1 MGGNE
6 TWTQVTSSVG
16 WSGALQ
22 MIITLLCIALA
33 WWALQNV
40 KIDLFIRHPQSP
52 QGKMVHLLLA
62 IIVGRA
68 VAQFFVDYWSWTQS
82 LRFLF

>member
-1 MGGNE
+1 M
-6 TWTQVTSSVG
+6 
-16 WSGALQ
+16 AHML
-22 MIITLLCIALA
+22 ITLVCIAIA
-33 WWALQNV
+33 WWSLQHL

-52 QGKMVHLLLA
+52 QGKMLHLILA

-68 VAQFFVDYWSWTQS
+68 VAQFFLDYWGWTQS

>member
-1 MGGNE
+1 MDDSLS
-6 TWTQVTSSVG
+6 QVTSSVG
-16 WSGALQ
+16 WSGMAHML
-22 MIITLLCIALA
+22 ITLVCIALS
-33 WWALQNV
+33 WWSLQHL

-52 QGKMVHLLLA
+52 QGKMLHLILA

-68 VAQFFVDYWSWTQS
+68 VAQFFLDYWGWTQS

>member
-1 MGGNE
+1 M
-6 TWTQVTSSVG
+6 
-16 WSGALQ
+16 AHML
-22 MIITLLCIALA
+22 ITLVCIALS
-33 WWALQNV
+33 WWSLQHL

-52 QGKMVHLLLA
+52 QGKMLHLILA

-68 VAQFFVDYWSWTQS
+68 VAQFFLDYWGWTQS